1 MKRHGG
7 GAGATSSEVR
17 FEPPDF
23 FDALTRHGR
32 GECNIAGVDGEMLQF
47 RIGPNGEMAG
57 SLMQSALV
65 VAKVSGLLVNQP
77 SCGVTLITETEER
90 VIVRDERNRKRAA
103 MVPLKEARGYRVT
116 RQRGD
121 AEVVLWWEGLP
132 REAVMEMYREGIG
145 VEGVTA
151 MLRDHR
157 FVDA

>member
-1 MKRHGG
+1 
-7 GAGATSSEVR
+7 
-17 FEPPDF
+17 
-23 FDALTRHGR
+23 
-32 GECNIAGVDGEMLQF
+32 MLQF

-77 SCGVTLITETEER
+77 SRGVTLITETEER

-103 MVPLKEARGYRVT
+103 MVPLKEARGHRVT
-116 RQRGD
+116 RQRG
-121 AEVVLWWEGLP
+121 AGEVVLRWEGLP

-145 VEGVTA
+145 VEGVTT